1 MPYPIYS
8 KTSPAQISE
17 LAAMMSRSVSGACR
31 VLPGPW
37 VSPFCDAVSFKRGL
51 REPRALEPREEVG
64 CAVEGRRGS

>member
-1 MPYPIYS
+1 MPYPIYF
-8 KTSPAQISE
+8 KTRPAQISE

-51 REPRALEPREEVG
+51 QA
-64 CAVEGRRGS
+64 